1 MMKDGAIYR
10 TLMSY
15 YLRGIQKTFYNRD
28 LKDMISTINKK
39 FNLYVQIGS
48 QIKKDNNWFKKKGLM

>member
-1 MMKDGAIYR
+1 MQNPDE
-10 TLMSY
+10 L
-15 YLRGIQKTFYNRD
+15 LFRGNSKTFYNRD
-28 LKDMISTINKK
+28 LKDMLSTINKK